1 MAYTNYAYIYE
12 KYFKPEGA
20 TVIVHDRTYDGL
32 EVIGAVKPPKEILE
46 ATAIED
52 ARVTTGVAQVYAREQ
67 ESELQK
73 KQEQARAEAE
83 RAAIPL
89 EEKIKAEWAKIMEEV
104 IELRKAAVEAQQAHR
119 TKDALLDSWYEV
131 QAAQLAINEEAE
143 AYLKETDWYVTRKL
157 ETGIEIPVDIQDRR
171 TEARA
176 RIDRGQKVFAKYD
189 ALRRMELPTREE
201 IKKAIHAG
209 GHELE
214 RIRLLCNETKL
225 KYAKPHRR

>member
-12 KYFKPEGA
+12 KYFKPDGA

-46 ATAIED
+46 AAAIED
-52 ARVTTGVAQVYAREQ
+52 ARVQNISVLELKNQ

-73 KQEQARAEAE
+73 KQEQARIEAE

-89 EEKIKAEWAKIMEEV
+89 EEKIKAEWSKIMDEV
-104 IELRKAAVEAQQAHR
+104 IELRKAAVEASQAHR
-119 TKDALLDSWYEV
+119 TKDALLDSWYEI
-131 QAAQLAINEEAE
+131 QAAQALINQESES
-143 AYLKETDWYVTRKL
+143 YLRETDWYVTRKQ
-157 ETGIEIPVDIQDRR
+157 ETGLDIPEDVQAKRA
-171 TEARA
+171 EARS

-201 IKKAIHAG
+201 IKKAILAG
-209 GHELE
+209 GEELE
-214 RIRLLCNETKL
+214 RIKHLCNDTKL
-225 KYAKPHRR
+225 KYAKPQTRR